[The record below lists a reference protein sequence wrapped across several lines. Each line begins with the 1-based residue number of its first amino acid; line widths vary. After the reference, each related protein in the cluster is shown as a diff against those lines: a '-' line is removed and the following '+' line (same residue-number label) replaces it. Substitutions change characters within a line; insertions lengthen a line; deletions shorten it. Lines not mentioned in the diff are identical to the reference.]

1 MSLLITCRETTTA
14 LECDL
19 TCLLSLELTVCD
31 NCCNA
36 AMSELSFERS
46 CLIDWVKSC
55 ISRAG
60 SPNKLL
66 PLATVPHKKIIISH
80 YYNALFIHNYVHDK
94 NIILFV
100 GTCTHVLLVSLIWQ
114 QFYLILHRFLYKF

>member
-1 MSLLITCRETTTA
+1 MYLLITCKETTTA

-66 PLATVPHKKIIISH
+66 PLATVTREIKPQNINNNYMYMIKT
-80 YYNALFIHNYVHDK
+80 LFFLI
-94 NIILFV
+94 
-100 GTCTHVLLVSLIWQ
+100 HVLT
-114 QFYLILHRFLYKF
+114 FC